1 MSLVLFDS
9 HKKYYVIQDQVPMR
23 RNGTP
28 GSEEDMEAFYD
39 RWLPVVAKEF
49 YRLNGVKK
57 SEQVNSSN
65 YHLKLDCNSLNH
77 SFLLGKA
84 TFSTG
89 IFTASCKKLELC
101 GNHEGLQTPQTQQGR
116 EDGHCQNHLQ
126 TS

>member
-9 HKKYYVIQDQVPMR
+9 HKKYYVIQDEVPMR

-28 GSEEDMEAFYD
+28 GSEEDMEAYYD

-65 YHLKLDCNSLNH
+65 YHLKLDCNLLNK
-77 SFLLGKA
+77 SF
-84 TFSTG
+84 F
-89 IFTASCKKLELC
+89 
-101 GNHEGLQTPQTQQGR
+101 
-116 EDGHCQNHLQ
+116 
-126 TS
+126 

>member
-39 RWLPVVAKEF
+39 RWLPLVAKEF

-57 SEQVNSSN
+57 SDQVNSK
-65 YHLKLDCNSLNH
+65 LPRKKLDINLCL
-77 SFLLGKA
+77 SFRLDPNQSWLHHCLLQE
-84 TFSTG
+84 TG
-89 IFTASCKKLELC
+89 TLWKS
-101 GNHEGLQTPQTQQGR
+101 
-116 EDGHCQNHLQ
+116 
-126 TS
+126 